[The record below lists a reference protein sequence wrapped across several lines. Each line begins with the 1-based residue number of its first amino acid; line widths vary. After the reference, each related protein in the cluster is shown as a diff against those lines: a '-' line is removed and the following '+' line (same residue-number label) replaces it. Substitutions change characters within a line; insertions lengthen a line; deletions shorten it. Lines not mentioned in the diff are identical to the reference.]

1 MTDLTRHLTAL
12 LAQTGRRYAA
22 LEQALPTLSVE
33 AQRDLIRLLR
43 DQQAE
48 QDSTKRKARMGLMPF

>member
-22 LEQALPTLSVE
+22 LEQAIPTLPVD
-33 AQRDLIRLLR
+33 AQRDMIRLLR

-48 QDSTKRKARMGLMPF
+48 QDSIKRKARMGMMPF